1 MQATAKQV
9 IRLLRAYIEARI
21 VPMIVGSP
29 GVGKSDLV
37 RQVAATYGLKLID
50 VRLAQC
56 DPTDLMGLPSIINGR
71 AGYAPM
77 NTFPIEGDK
86 VPDGYNGWLIFLDEL
101 TSAPMAVQSAS
112 YKLILDRMVGQHP
125 LHKNV
130 VMVAAGNRAED
141 NAIVMDISTALQSRM
156 AWIDMVV
163 DKDDWLDWAM
173 EHKMHHFITDY
184 IKFKPSALY
193 TFKPDHTDHTYA
205 CPRSWEFAN
214 RLMPLL
220 NDKQDFLPLL
230 SGVISEGVAREFIGF
245 TRVYKELPKIE
256 AITSDPD
263 TVHIPQEPS
272 VLFALS
278 GSLANHATK
287 DNIGKLMKYIQR
299 MPEEFQ
305 VVTLKETVRRDPS
318 MLTHAATRDWLAKAG
333 ATLF

>member
-56 DPTDLMGLPSIINGR
+56 DPVDLMGLPSIINGR

-101 TSAPMAVQSAS
+101 TSAPMAVQSAA
-112 YKLILDRMVGQHP
+112 YKLILDRMVGQHN

-256 AITSDPD
+256 AITSNPD

-318 MLTHAATRDWLAKAG
+318 MLTHAATRDWLAKVG

>member
-101 TSAPMAVQSAS
+101 TSAPMAVQSAA
-112 YKLILDRMVGQHP
+112 YKLILDRMVGQHN

-230 SGVISEGVAREFIGF
+230 SGVISEGVAREFIG
-245 TRVYKELPKIE
+245 LP
-256 AITSDPD
+256 
-263 TVHIPQEPS
+263 VC
-272 VLFALS
+272 
-278 GSLANHATK
+278 TK
-287 DNIGKLMKYIQR
+287 SCPR
-299 MPEEFQ
+299 
-305 VVTLKETVRRDPS
+305 
-318 MLTHAATRDWLAKAG
+318 
-333 ATLF
+333 

>member
-125 LHKNV
+125 MHKNV
-130 VMVAAGNRAED
+130 VMVAAGNRTED

-163 DKDDWLDWAM
+163 DKEDWLDWAM

-318 MLTHAATRDWLAKAG
+318 MLSHATTRDWLAKAG

>member
-56 DPTDLMGLPSIINGR
+56 DPTDLCGFPRINNGR

-77 NTFPIEGDK
+77 DTFPIEGDK
-86 VPDGYNGWLIFLDEL
+86 VPEGYNGWLIFLDEL
-101 TSAPMAVQSAS
+101 TSAPMAVQAAA
-112 YKLILDRMVGQHP
+112 YRLILDRQVGQHP
-125 LHKNV
+125 MHKNV
-130 VMVAAGNRAED
+130 VMVAAGNRTED

-163 DKDDWLDWAM
+163 DKEDWLDWAM

-205 CPRSWEFAN
+205 CPRSWEFTN

-220 NDKQDFLPLL
+220 NDKQDFLHLL

-256 AITSDPD
+256 AITSNPN

-318 MLTHAATRDWLAKAG
+318 MLAHAATRDWLAKAG